1 METESVTPET
11 QNKISKLI
19 WDILLKNEEKKKVN
33 VGKQWRSR
41 IDLLNTVYTTT
52 EDYIQVSNLIIYY
65 KNRPT

>member
-19 WDILLKNEEKKKVN
+19 WDILLKNEGKKKVN
-33 VGKQWRSR
+33 VGKQWQSR